1 MSQTRLETRVGVF
14 VLVGFV
20 LLALLL
26 LLFSKG
32 MTFTGSTF
40 ELRLRSESVGSIQK
54 GANIRLA
61 GVSVGRVS
69 DVELDPDGKSVT
81 IYLKISKR
89 YRLYQDAQFEIE
101 QAGFLGDQYISIN
114 PGANAGEPLTNNA
127 LVFCQTPFN
136 VQEAL
141 ARTMDTISHIGQ
153 VTTNV
158 NAAVADVRRYILTDK
173 KLSNLGASIDRF
185 AVLTLDAQNAASNAN
200 VLLSANM
207 LPVTLAVSN
216 LTQFSG
222 QLTPL
227 ATNVNVWIDANQER
241 ISTILQNV
249 ESASTLLT
257 NLLRGL
263 DAGQGVAGRL
273 LRDEQLAD
281 NLSAVAQNLAVT
293 TSNLNRR
300 GLWGIMWKQKEPR
313 SNVSTNERLYAPHDP
328 FR

>member
-1 MSQTRLETRVGVF
+1 MRVGIF
-14 VLVGFV
+14 VLAGLV

-32 MTFTGSTF
+32 MTLAGSSF
-40 ELRLRSESVGSIQK
+40 ELRLRSESVGSIQR
-54 GANIRLA
+54 GANIRMA

-81 IYLKISKR
+81 IYLKIAKR
-89 YRLYQDAQFEIE
+89 YRLYPDARFEIE

-114 PGANAGEPLTNNA
+114 PGANVGEPLTNNA
-127 LVFCQTPFN
+127 LVYCQTPFN

-141 ARTMDTISHIGQ
+141 ARTMDTITHIGQ

-158 NAAVADVRRYILTDK
+158 NAAVADVRRYILTDQR
-173 KLSNLGASIDRF
+173 LSNLGASIDRF

-216 LTQFSG
+216 LTQFSS

-249 ESASTLLT
+249 ESASALLT

-263 DAGQGVAGRL
+263 DTGQGVAGRL
-273 LRDEQLAD
+273 LRDEALAA

-293 TSNLNRR
+293 TSNLNQR
-300 GLWGIMWKQKEPR
+300 GLWGIMWKPKEARTEAPAG
-313 SNVSTNERLYAPHDP
+313 TRLSAPHDP
-328 FR
+328 FRE